1 MTFSTEPIDT
11 SRKSVSRGALY
22 VGVAQ
27 AWRMGLSFVSA
38 IVFARLLLPSD
49 FGLVAMVAPVVAF
62 AALIQDLGLS
72 QATVQ
77 RETVTQQLL
86 GALFWLNVCAGA
98 VLSLA
103 LIALAPA
110 LAAFYDQPQVITLAT
125 AFSAVIFLTSL
136 QNQHLAIMTRR
147 MEFLRISVIEAT
159 AASLGFIAGL
169 IVAFIYASYWAL
181 LAASLVTALSSTI
194 MFWTLSGWR
203 PGHSSFGG
211 AFKEI
216 AGFSSGLTG
225 HALFTYL
232 ARNLDDVLI
241 GRYHGAEALGF
252 YDRAYKLLLL
262 PLNQISTPLGRVMI
276 PLMSRLRSERDRY
289 VSVYL
294 EASTYLMIVTQPTI
308 VILIVFADE
317 VFLVLLGERW
327 VVAAP
332 IFQVLG
338 ICGLQQ
344 VFTNTFFWLFVSQ
357 GRAKELFQLSV
368 LRAIIACGAFVIGL
382 PWGAL
387 GVATAYAISDI
398 FLRMPMQV
406 MVLTRNG
413 PLSLRVLTGSLL
425 PHLAATIATAAAA
438 LAVAHMVTLTAW
450 IFILT
455 VVLCNLVYLGCL
467 ALFPNKRTILYNA
480 VRRVLVKG

>member
-1 MTFSTEPIDT
+1 MTFSTEPLDT
-11 SRKSVSRGALY
+11 SRKTVSRGALY

-27 AWRMGLSFVSA
+27 AWRMVLSFVSA
-38 IVFARLLLPSD
+38 VVFARLLLPSD

-77 RETVTQQLL
+77 RETVTQSLL
-86 GALFWLNVCAGA
+86 GALFWLNVCAGL

-110 LAAFYDQPQVITLAT
+110 LAAFYDQPEVVALAS
-125 AFSAVIFLTSL
+125 AFSIVILLTSL

-147 MEFLRISVIEAT
+147 MEFLRISVIESA

-169 IVAFIYASYWAL
+169 IVAYVYASYWAL
-181 LAASLVTALSSTI
+181 LAASLITALSSTI
-194 MFWTLSGWR
+194 LFWIFSGWR

-262 PLNQISTPLGRVMI
+262 PLNQISAPLGRVMI
-276 PLMSRLRSERDRY
+276 PLLSRLRSERDRY
-289 VSVYL
+289 AAAYL
-294 EASTYLMIVTQPTI
+294 EAATYLMIVTQPAI
-308 VILIVFADE
+308 VILIIFADD

-327 VVAAP
+327 VSAAP

-344 VFTNTFFWLFVSQ
+344 IFTNTFFWLFVSQ

-368 LRAIIACGAFVIGL
+368 FRAATSCAAFVIGL
-382 PWGAL
+382 PWGPL
-387 GVATAYAISDI
+387 GVATAYAVSDI
-398 FLRMPMQV
+398 LLRMPVQV
-406 MVLTRNG
+406 MVLTRRG
-413 PLSLRVLTGSLL
+413 PLTLRVLTASLL
-425 PHLAATIATAAAA
+425 PHLAATIATAIGA
-438 LAVAHMVTLTAW
+438 LTMAHSVTLTPSV
-450 IFILT
+450 FILT
-455 VVLCNLVYLGCL
+455 VLLCNILYLGTL
-467 ALFPNKRTILYNA
+467 ALFAEKRALLRKTLG
-480 VRRVLVKG
+480 RVLRKT